1 MDAELIETEY
11 IKSLFKEYPLANNLL
26 DQVIEF
32 YGRSLTIRRSA
43 MADDRSR
50 YTLNID
56 AQHLKFNGAVINL
69 DTSTDRQ
76 AAAACHELLH
86 LQLPIRNFPR
96 IRSLKLN
103 SFQETVSLR
112 IVSSQIS
119 ATNVIDHDI
128 FKDEFVKLGFPLGQ
142 FLVASPENINYKK
155 VARGARDQTTPPQLN
170 FVNWNWWCIEYLRH
184 HLSTTHGLKQSESLA
199 DKVAKWGVEAV
210 PGFKSGMAR
219 IREWI
224 SEGQHRQPTTYPVAI
239 QKLFDI
245 IQIPKISGFCCL
257 ELGGERQ
264 IVVRSLAAQ

>member
-11 IKSLFKEYPLANNLL
+11 VRSLFKEYPLANNLL
-26 DQVIEF
+26 DEVIKF
-32 YGRSLTIRRSA
+32 YGGSLTIRRRV

-50 YTLNID
+50 YMLNID
-56 AQHLKFNGAVINL
+56 AQHLRFNGAVINL

-96 IRSLKLN
+96 IRSLKLT
-103 SFQETVSLR
+103 SVQETVSLR
-112 IVSSQIS
+112 IISAQIS
-119 ATNVIDHDI
+119 ATNIIDHDI
-128 FKDEFVKLGFPLGQ
+128 FKDDFSQLGFPLGQ

-155 VARGARDQTTPPQLN
+155 VARDARDQTTPPHLN

-184 HLSTTHGLKQSESLA
+184 YMSAMHGLKQSESLA

-210 PGFKSGMAR
+210 PGFKSAIAR
-219 IREWI
+219 IQEWI
-224 SEGQHRQPTTYPVAI
+224 SEGQHRQPTTYPAAI

-245 IQIPKISGFCCL
+245 IQIPRISGFFSL
-257 ELGGERQ
+257 ECDDKNQ
-264 IVVRSLAAQ
+264 IVVRGL

>member
-1 MDAELIETEY
+1 MDTELVETEY
-11 IKSLFKEYPLANNLL
+11 IRSLFKEYPLANNLL
-26 DQVIEF
+26 DEVVKF
-32 YGRSLTIRRSA
+32 YGASLTIRRSV
-43 MADDRSR
+43 MPDDRSR
-50 YTLNID
+50 YALRID

-96 IRSLKLN
+96 IRSLYLN

-112 IVSSQIS
+112 IVSAQIS

-128 FKDEFVKLGFPLGQ
+128 FKDDFIKLGFPLGQ
-142 FLVASPENINYKK
+142 FLVESPENINYKR
-155 VARGARDQTTPPQLN
+155 VARDARDQTIPPQLN

-184 HLSTTHGLKQSESLA
+184 YISFAHGLKQSGPLA
-199 DKVAKWGVEAV
+199 EKVAQWGIKAV
-210 PGFKSGMAR
+210 PGFKNGMAR

-224 SEGQHRQPTTYPVAI
+224 GEGRHRQPTTYPAAI

-245 IQIPKISGFCCL
+245 VQIPKISGFYCL
-257 ELGGERQ
+257 ERDSKNE
-264 IVVRSLAAQ
+264 IVICAL